1 MVAPAPKPNVT
12 VAILSKLG
20 AVVFFMGMATLI
32 KIASVRVPPGEA
44 VFFRSFFG
52 LPIILGWI
60 ALRGELRSGLKTSN
74 PMGHFWRGLVGVTAM
89 SMGFAALGLLPLSE
103 VKAIQYAQPV
113 LVVIFA
119 AMFLGEQVR
128 AFRLTAVALG
138 MIGVLIIMS
147 PRLSAFSNAGADP
160 FLAIGAILAF
170 GSAVM
175 AGLAHV
181 FVRKLTMSEPTS
193 AIVFWFAC
201 TASVLSLLTLPF
213 GWVWPTMTEA
223 AALVGAGVCGGIGQI
238 FLTSSYRYAD
248 ASVVAP
254 FEYFSILLALA
265 IGYFVFAEV
274 PTAVMLIGIALIV
287 CAGILI
293 IWREGRLGKER
304 KQARKAMTPQG

>member
-1 MVAPAPKPNVT
+1 MATPAPKPNT
-12 VAILSKLG
+12 AVAILSKLG
-20 AVVFFMGMATLI
+20 AVFFFMAMATLI
-32 KIASVRVPPGEA
+32 KIASVRVPPGET

-60 ALRGELRSGLKTSN
+60 AMRGELRTGLKTDN
-74 PMGHFWRGLVGVTAM
+74 PQGHFWRGLVGVTAM

-119 AMFLGEQVR
+119 AMFLGEKVR

-147 PRLSAFSNAGADP
+147 PRLTAFSDGETDP
-160 FLAIGAILAF
+160 YLAIGAILAF
-170 GSAVM
+170 GSAVL

-181 FVRKLTMSEPTS
+181 FVRKLTMTEPTS
-193 AIVFWFAC
+193 AIVFWFSV
-201 TASVLSLLTLPF
+201 TASSLSILTLPF
-213 GWVWPTMTEA
+213 GWVWPTGAEA
-223 AALVGAGVCGGIGQI
+223 AALIGAGLCGGIGQI

-254 FEYFSILLALA
+254 FEYFSILLALG

-274 PTAVMLIGIALIV
+274 PTAVMLVGIALIV

-293 IWREGRLGKER
+293 IWREGKLGKDR

>member
-1 MVAPAPKPNVT
+1 MATPAPKPNT
-12 VAILSKLG
+12 MIAILSKLG
-20 AVVFFMGMATLI
+20 AVFFFMGMATLI
-32 KIASVRVPPGEA
+32 KIASVRVPPGET

-60 ALRGELRSGLKTSN
+60 ALRGELRTGLKTDN
-74 PMGHFWRGLVGVTAM
+74 PLGHFWRGLVGVTAM

-119 AMFLGEQVR
+119 AMFLGERVR

-147 PRLSAFSNAGADP
+147 PRLTAFSDADTDP
-160 FLAIGAILAF
+160 YLAIGAILAF

-181 FVRKLTMSEPTS
+181 FVRKLTMTEPTS
-193 AIVFWFAC
+193 AIVFWFAV
-201 TASVLSLLTLPF
+201 TASSLSILTLPF
-213 GWVWPTMTEA
+213 GWVWPTGPEA
-223 AALVGAGVCGGIGQI
+223 AALIGAGLCGGIGQI

-254 FEYFSILLALA
+254 FEYFSIVLALA

>member
-1 MVAPAPKPNVT
+1 MDQPKPNIPL
-12 VAILSKLG
+12 AIFSKLG
-20 AVVFFMGMATLI
+20 AVAFFMAMATLI
-32 KIASVRVPPGEA
+32 KIASVRVPPGET

-60 ALRGELRSGLKTSN
+60 IWRGELRTGLKTEN
-74 PMGHFWRGLVGVTAM
+74 PLGHFWRGLVGVTAM

-119 AMFLGEQVR
+119 AMFLGERVR
-128 AFRLTAVALG
+128 IFRLTAVALG

-147 PRLSAFSNAGADP
+147 PRLTVFADGDSDP
-160 FLAIGAILAF
+160 YLAIGALLAF

-193 AIVFWFAC
+193 AIVFWFAV
-201 TASVLSLLTLPF
+201 TASTLSLMTLPF
-213 GWVWPTMTEA
+213 GWVWPTGPEA
-223 AALVGAGVCGGIGQI
+223 AALIGAGLCGGVGQI

-254 FEYFSILLALA
+254 FEYSSILLALA
-265 IGYFVFAEV
+265 IGYFIFAEV
-274 PTAVMLIGIALIV
+274 PTLPMLGGIALIV
-287 CAGILI
+287 VAGILI
-293 IWREGRLGKER
+293 IYRERQLGKDR
-304 KQARKAMTPQG
+304 AQARKSMTPQG